1 MQFQLEIKISVYL
14 QNSFNKN
21 IQVFQSLEEQRFPFF
36 KL

>member
-14 QNSFNKN
+14 QSSFNKI
-21 IQVFQSLEEQRFPFF
+21 IQVFQSLEEQGFLFF